1 MTRRFVTGSL
11 TAAEVAPLVDLARRA
26 PSAGYSQGVHF
37 LLLDGLALADFWD
50 VSGAREWF
58 AGVRGGVLDAP
69 VVVLP
74 LADPTAYT
82 ERYSE
87 GDKAGHGLDDAR
99 NWEVPFWLTD
109 AAMATQNLLLLA
121 EDGGLGALYFGIFRN
136 ARAVLDSLGV
146 PAHVLQVG
154 AVALGARAD
163 DDRPSG
169 SSVTRPRK
177 DASSVLHLGRW

>member
-1 MTRRFVTGSL
+1 MTRDFDPRPLEPAVVTEL
-11 TAAEVAPLVDLARRA
+11 LDLARRA

-37 LLLDGLALADFWD
+37 LALGGEALAGFWHTT
-50 VSGAREWF
+50 GADEWF
-58 AGVRGGVLDAP
+58 GSVQDGVLHAP

-82 ERYSE
+82 SRYAE
-87 GDKAGHGLDDAR
+87 GDKAGHGLERAE

-121 EDGGLGALYFGIFRN
+121 QERGLGALYFGIFRN
-136 ARAVLDSLGV
+136 ARLALDELGV
-146 PAHVLQVG
+146 PPHLLQVG
-154 AVALGARAD
+154 AVALGHRAA

-169 SSVTRPRK
+169 SATTRLRK
-177 DASSVLHLGRW
+177 PTIEVIHHDHW

>member
-1 MTRRFVTGSL
+1 MTRRFVAGSL
-11 TAAEVAPLVDLARRA
+11 SAADVVPLVDVARRA

-37 LLLDGLALADFWD
+37 IVLDGASLAEFWD
-50 VSGAREWF
+50 VSGGRDWF
-58 AGVRGGVLDAP
+58 AGVQAGVLDAP

-74 LADPTAYT
+74 LADPSAYT
-82 ERYSE
+82 ARYRE
-87 GDKAGHGLDDAR
+87 ADKAGHGLDQAD

-121 EDGGLGALYFGIFRN
+121 EERGIGALYFGIFRN
-136 ARAVLDSLGV
+136 ARTVLDALGV

-154 AVALGARAD
+154 AVALGARAP

-169 SSVTRPRK
+169 SAVTRHRK
-177 DASSVLHLGRW
+177 DASSVIHVGRW